1 MIFPPFGKADR
12 ESSTIRDNSRNPLLF
27 VEVLYG
33 SSDIHTKKPIS
44 PASAYTDGEASRRKV
59 LFPVSN
65 FRQKYLTNIWNVPNV
80 LTMLRLA
87 LIPVFVILHAMYLE
101 KLALLT
107 FCVASFT
114 DWLDGHIARKYN
126 LITDFGKLMDPLAD
140 KLMVCTAL
148 VMQGIRGY
156 FPVVAIIIVIIKE
169 LVMIYG
175 SSYMLAKDIVVYA
188 HSWGKLAQCSFILAL
203 VLSFWHPE
211 FTAMNF
217 PIDRVCLWIAVVIA
231 IIALVDYT
239 MCTLKTLKGLKAKK
253 AE

>member
-1 MIFPPFGKADR
+1 MIPAEKGYVSV
-12 ESSTIRDNSRNPLLF
+12 SS
-27 VEVLYG
+27 
-33 SSDIHTKKPIS
+33 
-44 PASAYTDGEASRRKV
+44 
-59 LFPVSN
+59 

-80 LTMLRLA
+80 LTMIRLA

-148 VMQGIRGY
+148 IMQGIRGY

-175 SSYMLAKDIVVYA
+175 SSYMLHKNIVVY
-188 HSWGKLAQCSFILAL
+188 SNIWGKLAQFSFILAL
-203 VLSFWHPE
+203 VLSFWHSDFE
-211 FTAMNF
+211 AIAL
-217 PIDRVCLWIAVVIA
+217 PIDRVILWIAVVIA
-231 IIALVDYT
+231 VIALVDYT
-239 MCTLKTLKGLKAKK
+239 RASLRTLRALKENA

>member
-1 MIFPPFGKADR
+1 M
-12 ESSTIRDNSRNPLLF
+12 SS
-27 VEVLYG
+27 
-33 SSDIHTKKPIS
+33 
-44 PASAYTDGEASRRKV
+44 
-59 LFPVSN
+59 

-87 LIPVFVILHAMYLE
+87 LIPVFVLLHAMNLE

-114 DWLDGHIARKYN
+114 DWLDGHIARKHN

-148 VMQGIRGY
+148 VMQGVDGV
-156 FPVVAIIIVIIKE
+156 FPVPAIVIVIIKE

-175 SSYMLAKDIVVYA
+175 SSYMLHNNIVVQ
-188 HSWGKLAQCSFILAL
+188 SNIWGKLAQFSFILAL
-203 VLSFWHPE
+203 VLSFWHHD
-211 FTAMNF
+211 FTAISL
-217 PIDRVCLWIAVVIA
+217 PIDRVILWIAVVIA
-231 IIALVDYT
+231 FIALVDYT
-239 MCTLKTLKGLKAKK
+239 RSSLITLRKMKQQR